1 MKVMMPNVK
10 CNLLFLIAISLS
22 LSARASD
29 CDLNVSQPHTHFG
42 TFNRGT
48 LSQSTSGEQGN
59 IIGQKVTTVTIVC
72 PRPERINLYYR
83 AAAGSAGKSYLL
95 GDIAK
100 LSLIVSGAQADG
112 KSVTLMYKQGGG
124 VATSD
129 NVKELPLLPDIG
141 ITPNSNEPVT
151 TLVMQMTSVA
161 VVNDSNVH
169 IKEHKTLVSNGTLEV
184 VSE

>member
-10 CNLLFLIAISLS
+10 CNLLLLIAISLS

-48 LSQSTSGEQGN
+48 LSQSTSGEHGN

-72 PRPERINLYYR
+72 PRPERITLYYR

-100 LSLIVSGAQADG
+100 LSLIVSDAQADG

-169 IKEHKTLVSNGTLEV
+169 IKEHKTLISNGTLEV

>member
-1 MKVMMPNVK
+1 MRVMMRNVK
-10 CNLLFLIAISLS
+10 FNLLI
-22 LSARASD
+22 LSAIFLSINVRASD
-29 CDLNVSQPHTHFG
+29 CDLNVSQPNTHFG

-59 IIGQKVTTVTIVC
+59 IIGRKVTTVTIVC
-72 PRPERINLYYR
+72 PRPERITLYYR

-100 LSLIVSGAQADG
+100 LSLEVSDVQADG
-112 KSVTLMYKQGGG
+112 KSVALMYKQGGG

-129 NVKELPLLPDIG
+129 NLKELPLLPDIG
-141 ITPNSNEPVT
+141 ITPNINEPVT
-151 TLVMQMTSVA
+151 TLVMQITSVA

-169 IKEHKTLVSNGTLEV
+169 IKEHKTLISNGTLEV